1 LLRLFSKCAKD
12 SLIGIFTQKP
22 IFCLTSR
29 DIKYVIKQII
39 ILLNLIGQEVIV
51 LLIYPK
57 ITIMDYRINFDEPIS
72 QMIQRLKQEHVD
84 FESTFK
90 KAEKCI
96 NENANKEA
104 IKIIHDLSES
114 IIKHAVEEEAR
125 LMRVIMQYAKE
136 ESADSIKIM
145 QEHNWV
151 VDFLKHKL
159 QNIEGEINQQHSQQQ
174 QLQLEEKVKGEI
186 NEFIANLR
194 NHFSEE
200 EQIVFPLALKADSS
214 YLNYK

>member
-1 LLRLFSKCAKD
+1 M
-12 SLIGIFTQKP
+12 
-22 IFCLTSR
+22 
-29 DIKYVIKQII
+29 
-39 ILLNLIGQEVIV
+39 N
-51 LLIYPK
+51 
-57 ITIMDYRINFDEPIS
+57 YRINFDEPIP
-72 QMIQRLKQEHVD
+72 QMIQRLKQEHVY

-90 KAEKCI
+90 KVEKSI
-96 NENANKEA
+96 NENTIKEA
-104 IKIIHDLSES
+104 IKTIHDVSES

-125 LMRVIMQYAKE
+125 LMRVIMHNAKE

-159 QNIEGEINQQHSQQQ
+159 QNIEWEINQQHSQQQ
-174 QLQLEEKVKGEI
+174 LQQQIEEKVKGEI

-200 EQIVFPLALKADSS
+200 EQIVFPLALKADKLSK
-214 YLNYK
+214 L

>member
-1 LLRLFSKCAKD
+1 M
-12 SLIGIFTQKP
+12 
-22 IFCLTSR
+22 
-29 DIKYVIKQII
+29 
-39 ILLNLIGQEVIV
+39 N
-51 LLIYPK
+51 
-57 ITIMDYRINFDEPIS
+57 YRINFDESIS

-90 KAEKCI
+90 KIEKCI

-125 LMRVIMQYAKE
+125 LMRVIMQFAKE

-151 VDFLKHKL
+151 VDFIKHKL
-159 QNIEGEINQQHSQQQ
+159 QNIEGEIDQQYPQQQQQQQQ
-174 QLQLEEKVKGEI
+174 QLQEKIKKQI

-200 EQIVFPLALKADSS
+200 EQIVFPLALKAGSS
-214 YLNYK
+214 

>member
-1 LLRLFSKCAKD
+1 M
-12 SLIGIFTQKP
+12 
-22 IFCLTSR
+22 
-29 DIKYVIKQII
+29 
-39 ILLNLIGQEVIV
+39 N
-51 LLIYPK
+51 
-57 ITIMDYRINFDEPIS
+57 YRISFDEPIS

-84 FESTFK
+84 FESNFK
-90 KAEKCI
+90 KAEKGI
-96 NENANKEA
+96 NENAIKET

-125 LMRVIMQYAKE
+125 LMRVIMHNAKE

-159 QNIEGEINQQHSQQQ
+159 QNIEEEINQQHSKQLQQQ
-174 QLQLEEKVKGEI
+174 IEEKVKGEI

-200 EQIVFPLALKADSS
+200 EQIVFPLALKADKLSK
-214 YLNYK
+214 L

>member
-1 LLRLFSKCAKD
+1 
-12 SLIGIFTQKP
+12 
-22 IFCLTSR
+22 
-29 DIKYVIKQII
+29 
-39 ILLNLIGQEVIV
+39 
-51 LLIYPK
+51 
-57 ITIMDYRINFDEPIS
+57 MDYRINFNEPIP
-72 QMIQRLKQEHVD
+72 QMIERLKQEHLD

-90 KAEKCI
+90 RIEKCI
-96 NENANKEA
+96 NENAIKGA
-104 IKIIHDLSES
+104 IKVIRDISES

-125 LMRVIMQYAKE
+125 LMRVIMHDAKE

-159 QNIEGEINQQHSQQQ
+159 QNIEGEIDQHNSQ
-174 QLQLEEKVKGEI
+174 QLQLHLQEKVKGEI

-214 YLNYK
+214 